1 MPANMKKAG
10 IKYQKGGSKKKTN
23 AARSEALKSM
33 AKKGAKKVDD
43 ALERA
48 TSGAINKIPAYKK
61 TKELVKYAMG
71 MKHGGSMKK
80 RYGHGGPMA
89 KDYIGNPMGYF
100 NDKAMYGKE
109 MMMQKGGS
117 MLGDVEKTA
126 RDAQKATGAIQDARQ
141 QRLDAKLK
149 RKQTRAKIRDAKTKG
164 GVREKIMSKMQSG
177 GQTGKGGASS
187 PNQPDTKRRAD
198 AIKKAIGSKVGKPK
212 SIKRGP
218 KISEKAAKRKVAK
231 GKGMI
236 TYKVGGKDPGPG
248 MYTKLAKKKPGA
260 IGRKVKGKS
269 RMIRKKS

>member
-1 MPANMKKAG
+1 MPANMRKAG
-10 IKYQKGGSKKKTN
+10 MKYQKGGSKKK
-23 AARSEALKSM
+23 SETLGQATKRV
-33 AKKGAKKVDD
+33 AKKVDD
-43 ALERA
+43 ALEKV

-61 TKELVKYAMG
+61 TKNLVKYAMG
-71 MKHGGSMKK
+71 MQSGGSTKK

-89 KDYIGNPMGYF
+89 KNYVGNPMGYF
-100 NDKAMYGKE
+100 NDKAQYGKE
-109 MMMQKGGS
+109 MMRQTGGS
-117 MLGDVEKTA
+117 ILEGVEQTA
-126 RDAQKATGAIQDARQ
+126 KDAQKATGAIQDARQ
-141 QRLDAKLK
+141 QKLDAKLK
-149 RKQTRAKIRDAKTKG
+149 RKQTRAKIRDARTKG
-164 GVREKIMSKMQSG
+164 GVREKIISKMQSG